1 MTSEPEPSKTEPGK
15 TEPST
20 REEREALAS
29 RMTERLCDS
38 VEQLL
43 GEQYR
48 VQPGV
53 RPNYF
58 ADGLVVDAFRVTER
72 CPRKLAGPSSD
83 YRDSVA
89 MSRRRIGL
97 LAVRELAN
105 SAGTSQP
112 MLVSTAVQ
120 QVMAD
125 AANWPISLRDWVD
138 SLDRAGQAAVAAAAI
153 TWAESALRLVGRD
166 SRVKWAEP
174 SQKPKWNVPGRLVQ
188 LSASVDAVLGGVSS
202 GEKLLILSDAVP
214 GPADRLRAGFTAL
227 VRTLGARHAPLR
239 VTVGSPATGL
249 LQPIPVTQEL
259 LELAADR
266 ALEMIGLLAN
276 PDSAGTVPGK
286 WCGYCHLLEH
296 CDAGR
301 TQLAAGGSAT
311 M

>member
-38 VEQLL
+38 IEQLL
-43 GEQYR
+43 GEQYC

-112 MLVSTAVQ
+112 LS
-120 QVMAD
+120 
-125 AANWPISLRDWVD
+125 I
-138 SLDRAGQAAVAAAAI
+138 
-153 TWAESALRLVGRD
+153 ALRNL
-166 SRVKWAEP
+166 
-174 SQKPKWNVPGRLVQ
+174 PGR
-188 LSASVDAVLGGVSS
+188 
-202 GEKLLILSDAVP
+202 
-214 GPADRLRAGFTAL
+214 
-227 VRTLGARHAPLR
+227 
-239 VTVGSPATGL
+239 
-249 LQPIPVTQEL
+249 
-259 LELAADR
+259 
-266 ALEMIGLLAN
+266 
-276 PDSAGTVPGK
+276 
-286 WCGYCHLLEH
+286 
-296 CDAGR
+296 
-301 TQLAAGGSAT
+301 
-311 M
+311 

>member
-1 MTSEPEPSKTEPGK
+1 MTSEIET
-15 TEPST
+15 ST
-20 REEREALAS
+20 REGRQALA
-29 RMTERLCDS
+29 RKMTERVCDS

-48 VQPGV
+48 VEPGV
-53 RPNYF
+53 RPNFF
-58 ADGLVVDAFRVTER
+58 AEGFVVDAFRVTER
-72 CPRKLAGPSSD
+72 CPRKLAGPQSD

-89 MSRRRIGL
+89 MTRRRVGL

-112 MLVSTAVQ
+112 MLVSAAVQ

-125 AANWPISLRDWVD
+125 PTNWPASLRDWVD

-166 SRVKWAEP
+166 ARVKWAEP

-188 LSASVDAVLGGVSS
+188 LSASVDAVLGGVAT

-214 GPADRLRAGFTAL
+214 GPGDRLRAGFTAL
-227 VRTLGARHAPLR
+227 VRTLGAKHAPVR

-249 LQPIPVTQEL
+249 MQPIPVTQDL

-266 ALEMIGLLAN
+266 TVEMIGLLAN
-276 PDSAGTVPGK
+276 PESAGTVPGR
-286 WCGYCHLLEH
+286 WCSYCHLLDQ
-296 CDAGR
+296 CDEGR
-301 TQLAAGGSAT
+301 TQQAPST
-311 M
+311 